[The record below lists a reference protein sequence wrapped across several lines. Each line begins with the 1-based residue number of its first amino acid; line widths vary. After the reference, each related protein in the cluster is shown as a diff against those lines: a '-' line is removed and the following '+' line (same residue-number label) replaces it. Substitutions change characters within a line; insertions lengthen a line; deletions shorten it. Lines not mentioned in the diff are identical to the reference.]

1 MGEHAE
7 LPALFTTDRQ
17 TVAPTF
23 YSCSFSF
30 TKFVVGKI
38 GLAETVALMPL
49 LASGG
54 VPGRIEHLTHT
65 TIPRLREEWLRAI
78 GATDASRQSR

>member
-1 MGEHAE
+1 MGEDAE

-78 GATDASRQSR
+78 AATDASRQSR